1 MANEQEVP
9 AAATDPIAETP
20 APAAQE
26 TQEDKELREKAEQKA
41 NLDKAILEAQ
51 GKLREIREETK
62 KAKQPVAPAAEEI
75 PVIDD
80 NDPSAKAWTKRINDT
95 TAPIAAN
102 IEKQKE
108 EVRTFALRKFLADK
122 PALAK
127 SPEKLKEF
135 MANYDRIKVNTEQ
148 TQEGVLMDF
157 EKAYGATFYEEL
169 SQAARSARIDAAK
182 EDMLFSDAGI
192 SRGATGEAAE
202 KPTARQYTAEEK
214 KIIEQWE
221 ASGAPKI

>member
-9 AAATDPIAETP
+9 VVPIAETP

-26 TQEDKELREKAEQKA
+26 SQEDKELREKAEKKA

-51 GKLREIREETK
+51 DELRRTREANK
-62 KAKQPVAPAAEEI
+62 KEKQQPVAPTEEI
-75 PVIDD
+75 PQIDD
-80 NDPSAKAWTKRINDT
+80 NDPSAKAWNQRIKDN
-95 TAPIAAN
+95 TAPITAN
-102 IEKQKE
+102 IEKQKD
-108 EVRTFALRKFLADK
+108 EVRAFALRKFLADK
-122 PALAK
+122 PSLAK

-169 SQAARSARIDAAK
+169 TQAARTARIDAAK
-182 EDMLFSDAGI
+182 EDMLFSDAGV
-192 SRGATGEAAE
+192 SHGANGEAAE
-202 KPTARQYTAEEK
+202 QPAKRQYTAEERE
-214 KIIEQWE
+214 ILRGWE
-221 ASGAPKI
+221 ERGAPKI